1 MSLLQPGST
10 VTAEVG
16 SAPSGV
22 DSPQYGPTQVLV
34 TEQEVAFATAAAISV
49 PPATTRRRLGVRL
62 VAAIGHIH
70 IALPEPRPVYPRR
83 ERSYFEAARMSREI
97 DHL

>member
-34 TEQEVAFATAAAISV
+34 TEQEVAFATAAAIFV

>member
-34 TEQEVAFATAAAISV
+34 TEQEVAFATAAAIFV
-49 PPATTRRRLGVRL
+49 PPARTRRRLGVRL

>member
-1 MSLLQPGST
+1 MSHLQPGST